1 QLLRDSN
8 LLPLFET
15 LIRTTGGIEPFD
27 EGLYGCTEML
37 TYGLLR
43 LFQEYIVRRKVRDTR
58 HGYAADVCLH
68 GGFFLGPQAFYEAL
82 QQLSPAQRQL
92 IDMTNISFV
101 NHLYG
106 DEELKREHR
115 QHARFINTA
124 FTVSLMGAVV
134 SDQLE
139 DGRVLSG
146 VGGQY
151 NFVSQ

>member
-1 QLLRDSN
+1 
-8 LLPLFET
+8 
-15 LIRTTGGIEPFD
+15 
-27 EGLYGCTEML
+27 
-37 TYGLLR
+37 R

-151 NFVSQ
+151 NFVSQAHELANARSIILLRATRDTAEGVSSNIVWSYGH